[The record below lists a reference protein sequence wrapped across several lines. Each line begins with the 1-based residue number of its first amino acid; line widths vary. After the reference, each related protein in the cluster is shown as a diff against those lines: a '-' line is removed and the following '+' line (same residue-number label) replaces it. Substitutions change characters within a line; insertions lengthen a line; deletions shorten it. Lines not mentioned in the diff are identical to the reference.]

1 MSRQAVPL
9 ISFLTTRWL
18 LCLALALT
26 LSPLA
31 GAAVDDNTAKRDAF
45 DRIVAIVNDDVITQ
59 TELEFEMDAVK
70 QQLRQ
75 QQTPVP
81 SDSVLQKQVLERLIM
96 MRIQLQRAE
105 RRLLRVDD
113 ESLNQAIE
121 NIARQNGLDLSQFR
135 RALESSGLS
144 YNEYRERIRDEM
156 VISRLQQRQVQRKI
170 NVTDQEISDF
180 LANRDLQDRS
190 NEEYHLQHILFEVP
204 EAANAERIQAAK
216 QKAQNVLQQLKE
228 GADFTQMAIANSD
241 GQQALSG
248 GDIGWRK
255 LAEIPS
261 LFADLVVDMEKGG
274 LSDVIRSPSGFHII
288 KLADKRSDEKQHI
301 VEQSRARHILIQPG
315 DTLTEEAAKERLVQ
329 LKQRIDAG
337 ESFEKIATAHS
348 DDKGSA
354 ADGGN
359 LGWVNPGT
367 MVKEFED
374 AMNELQPGEL
384 SDPVKTRFGWH
395 LILVEDRRKH
405 DNTEDFLRK
414 QAREYL
420 RQQKLGPALQTWLR
434 QIKDESF
441 VEVRL

>member
-1 MSRQAVPL
+1 MNMKTTRQAPCHMALL
-9 ISFLTTRWL
+9 I
-18 LCLALALT
+18 LCLIAGALAT
-26 LSPLA
+26 PMA
-31 GAAVDDNTAKRDAF
+31 GAAMKDNVDKSGAF
-45 DRIVAIVNDDVITQ
+45 DRIVAIVNDDVVTQ
-59 TELEFEMDAVK
+59 QELDFEMNAVK

-75 QQTPVP
+75 KRTPVP
-81 SDSVLQKQVLERLIM
+81 SDDVLEKQVLDRLIL
-96 MRIQLQRAE
+96 MRIQLQRADK
-105 RRLLRVDD
+105 RLIKVDD

-121 NIARQNGLDLSQFR
+121 NIARQNGLGLPEFR

-144 YNEYRERIRDEM
+144 YSDYRERVREEIT
-156 VISRLQQRQVQRKI
+156 ISRLQQRQVQRKI
-170 NVTDQEISDF
+170 NVTDQEIDDF

-204 EAANAERIQAAK
+204 EAASAEIIQQAK
-216 QKAQNVLQQLKE
+216 QKAQQVLQKLKS

-255 LAEIPS
+255 LAEIPG
-261 LFADLVVDMEKGG
+261 LFADLVVKMKVGD
-274 LSDVIRSPSGFHII
+274 LSGVIRSPSVFHII
-288 KLADKRSDEKQHI
+288 KLADKRSQEKQHI
-301 VEQSRARHILIQPG
+301 VQQTKVRHILIKPNELLS
-315 DTLTEEAAKERLVQ
+315 DEEARKRLAQ
-329 LKQRIDAG
+329 LKQRIDSG
-337 ESFEKIATAHS
+337 ESFAKIATAHS

-354 ADGGN
+354 ADGGS

-374 AMNELQPGEL
+374 AMNDLQPGEV

-395 LILVEDRRKH
+395 LIEVEDRRKH
-405 DNTEDFLRK
+405 DNTEQFLRE
-414 QAREYL
+414 QARDYL

-441 VEVRL
+441 VDVRL

>member
-1 MSRQAVPL
+1 MNKITYKQPL
-9 ISFLTTRWL
+9 CALTIL
-18 LCLALALT
+18 VLCLTAGAFMT
-26 LSPLA
+26 PLA
-31 GAAVDDNTAKRDAF
+31 RAAVKDNVDKSGAF

-59 TELEFEMDAVK
+59 QELTFEMNAVK

-75 QQTPVP
+75 NRTPVP
-81 SDSVLQKQVLERLIM
+81 SDDVLQKQVLDRLVL
-96 MRIQLQRAE
+96 MRIQLQRADK
-105 RRLLRVDD
+105 RLIKVDD
-113 ESLNQAIE
+113 ESLNLAIE
-121 NIARQNGLDLSQFR
+121 NIARQNGLGLPEFR
-135 RALESSGLS
+135 QALESSGLS
-144 YNEYRERIRDEM
+144 YSEYRERVRDEIT
-156 VISRLQQRQVQRKI
+156 ISRLQQRQVQRKI
-170 NVTDQEISDF
+170 NVTDQEIDDF

-190 NEEYHLQHILFEVP
+190 NEEYELQHILFEVP
-204 EAANAERIQAAK
+204 EAANAERIQQAK
-216 QKAQNVLQQLKE
+216 QKAKEVLQKLKE

-261 LFADLVVDMEKGG
+261 LFADLVVNMKVGD
-274 LSDVIRSPSGFHII
+274 LSGIIRSPSGFHII
-288 KLADKRSDEKQHI
+288 KLTDKRSGEKQHI
-301 VEQSRARHILIQPG
+301 VQQTKVRHILIKPN
-315 DTLTEEAAKERLVQ
+315 DLLSDEEARKRLVQ
-329 LKQRIDAG
+329 LKQRIESG
-337 ESFEKIATAHS
+337 ESFTKIATAHS

-374 AMNELQPGEL
+374 AMNDLKPGEI

-395 LILVEDRRKH
+395 LIEVEDRRKH
-405 DNTEDFLRK
+405 DNTEQFLRER
-414 QAREYL
+414 ARDYL

-441 VEVRL
+441 VDVRL

>member
-1 MSRQAVPL
+1 MSRL
-9 ISFLTTRWL
+9 IVTPFPVLFTQWL
-18 LCLALALT
+18 ICLAIALT
-26 LSPLA
+26 VSPLA

-75 QQTPVP
+75 QQTAVP
-81 SDSVLQKQVLERLIM
+81 PDNVLQKQVLERLIM

-121 NIARQNGLDLSQFR
+121 NIAQQNGLNLAQFR

-144 YNEYRERIRDEM
+144 YKEYRERIRDEM
-156 VISRLQQRQVQRKI
+156 IISRLQQRQVQRKI

-180 LANRDLQDRS
+180 LANRDLQGRS

-204 EAANAERIQAAK
+204 EAASAERIQAAK
-216 QKAQNVLQQLKE
+216 QKANEVLKQLKE

-241 GQQALSG
+241 GQQALNG

-255 LAEIPS
+255 LPEIPS
-261 LFADLVVDMEKGG
+261 LFADLVVNMEKGG
-274 LSDVIRSPSGFHII
+274 LSDLIRSPSGFHII
-288 KLADKRSDEKQHI
+288 KLTDKRSEDKQHI
-301 VEQSRARHILIQPG
+301 VEQTRARHILIQPNDG
-315 DTLTEEAAKERLVQ
+315 LSEAAAKDRLIQ

-374 AMNELQPGEL
+374 AMNELQPGEV
-384 SDPVKTRFGWH
+384 SEPVKTRFGWH
-395 LILVEDRRKH
+395 LIRVEDRRKH
-405 DNTEDFLRK
+405 DNTEDFLHK